1 MSYHLTNHTNTL
13 DAQSSLMAVI
23 TGAMQT
29 LKPPPRL
36 SVGEW
41 ADRERRLSSEASAAA
56 GRWIT
61 SRAEYQRGIMDAIS
75 DPTLRDI
82 VVVAGAQVG
91 KTEML
96 LNVIGFHVHHDP
108 APILLVQPTLEMA
121 QAFSKDRLAPMLR
134 DTPALKYKVKDPR
147 SRDANNTTTHKVF
160 TGGHISLVGS
170 NSAAGLASRPIRIV
184 LCDEVDRYPSS
195 AGSEGSPILLARKRS
210 ATFHNRKMVMVS
222 TPTNKGASMIESQYE
237 ESDKRQYFVPCED
250 CGTVQTLK
258 WSQVQWEKD
267 RPETAFYSCEAC
279 GSVWDDPKRNRA
291 VRKGEWVATADDTGI
306 AGFHINGLYS
316 PWTMMADAVRD
327 FLVAKKA
334 PDTLRVF
341 VNTFLAETWEDQG
354 ETVGDIDFQS
364 REDDW
369 GEHIPDPI
377 VVVTA
382 GIDVQ
387 DDRLELEIVGWG
399 RDEESWS
406 LGYKTLYGDPST
418 PHLWNDLDN
427 ILKVAYTTESG
438 RQLGIR
444 AACIDSGGHYTQ
456 AVYNFVRPREGRRI
470 FAIKGM
476 GGEQRPLVSR
486 PTKNNIGKIKLF
498 AVGTFP
504 IKELIFSRLRVQSEG
519 AGYCHFPAGRS
530 DEYYQQLANSEK
542 IVTKYQKGFPRRDFV
557 KTRTRNEALDCRVYA
572 YAALCI
578 LSLNINA
585 VADRVVNAPEPETQP
600 QPQQP
605 NPLAR
610 RPQRQGGFVNSWR

>member
-1 MSYHLTNHTNTL
+1 V
-13 DAQSSLMAVI
+13 A
-23 TGAMQT
+23 
-29 LKPPPRL
+29 
-36 SVGEW
+36 EW

-56 GRWIT
+56 GRWVT

-75 DPTLRDI
+75 DPRLRDI
-82 VVVAGAQVG
+82 VVMAGAQVG

-96 LNVIGFHVHHDP
+96 LNVIGFHIHHDP
-108 APILLVQPTLEMA
+108 SPILLVQPTLEMA

-134 DTPALKYKVKDPR
+134 DTPALKGSVKDPR

-170 NSAAGLASRPIRIV
+170 NSAAGLASRPIRVV
-184 LCDEVDRYPSS
+184 LCDEVDRYPPS

-258 WSQVQWEKD
+258 WSNVKWDKD
-267 RPETAFYSCEAC
+267 KPETAYYACDSC
-279 GSVWDDPKRNRA
+279 GSVWDDAKRNRS
-291 VRKGEWVATADDTGI
+291 VRKGEWVATADFTGV

-316 PWTMMADAVRD
+316 PWTTLADAVRD
-327 FLVAKKA
+327 FLIAKKA

-354 ETVGDIDFQS
+354 ETVGDIRFDD
-364 REDDW
+364 REEEF
-369 GEHIPDPI
+369 GANIPDDI
-377 VVVTA
+377 VVITA

-387 DDRLELEIVGWG
+387 DDRLELELVGWG

-406 LGYKTLYGDPST
+406 LDYKTLYGDPST

-427 ILKVAYTTESG
+427 ILKASYTTESG
-438 RQLGIR
+438 RSLGIR
-444 AACIDSGGHYTQ
+444 AACVDSGGHYTQ

-476 GGEQRPLVSR
+476 AGEQRPLVGR
-486 PTKNNIGKIKLF
+486 PSKNNIGKIKLF
-498 AVGTFP
+498 TVGTFP
-504 IKELIFSRLRVQSEG
+504 IKELIFSRLKIQSEG
-519 AGYCHFPAGRS
+519 AGYCHFPAGRP

-542 IVTKYQKGFPRRDFV
+542 IVTKYQKGFPRREFV

-585 VADRVVNAPEPETQP
+585 VADRVVNAPEPETEP

-610 RPQRQGGFVNSWR
+610 RPRQGGFVNSWR

>member
-1 MSYHLTNHTNTL
+1 MNYHLTNHTNTL
-13 DAQSSLMAVI
+13 DAQSSLTAVI
-23 TGAMQT
+23 AEAMQT

-96 LNVIGFHVHHDP
+96 LNVIGFHIHHDP

-170 NSAAGLASRPIRIV
+170 NSAAGLASRPIRVV

-369 GEHIPDPI
+369 GETVPDEI

-427 ILKVAYTTESG
+427 ILKVAYSTESG

-585 VADRVVNAPEPETQP
+585 VADRVVNAPEPETKP
-600 QPQQP
+600 QPQQS

-610 RPQRQGGFVNSWR
+610 RPKQGGFVNSWR

>member
-1 MSYHLTNHTNTL
+1 
-13 DAQSSLMAVI
+13 MA
-23 TGAMQT
+23 
-29 LKPPPRL
+29 K
-36 SVGEW
+36 W

-56 GRWIT
+56 GRWVT

-75 DPTLRDI
+75 DPRLRDI
-82 VVVAGAQVG
+82 VVMAGAQVG

-96 LNVIGFHVHHDP
+96 LNVIGFHIHHDP
-108 APILLVQPTLEMA
+108 SPILLVQPTLEMA

-134 DTPALKYKVKDPR
+134 DTPALRGSVKDPR

-170 NSAAGLASRPIRIV
+170 NSAAGLASRPIRVV
-184 LCDEVDRYPSS
+184 LCDEVDRYPPS

-222 TPTNKGASMIESQYE
+222 TPTNKGASMIESQYD
-237 ESDKRQYFVPCED
+237 ESDKRQYFLPCED

-258 WSQVQWEKD
+258 WSNVKWEKD
-267 RPETAFYSCEAC
+267 KPETAYYACEAC
-279 GSVWDDPKRNRA
+279 GSVWDDAKRNRS
-291 VRKGEWVATADDTGI
+291 VRKGEWVATADFTGV

-327 FLVAKKA
+327 FLIAKKA

-354 ETVGDIDFQS
+354 ETVGDIRFED
-364 REDDW
+364 REEEY
-369 GEHIPDPI
+369 GANIPDDI
-377 VVVTA
+377 VVITA

-387 DDRLELEIVGWG
+387 DDRLELELIGWG

-406 LGYKTLYGDPST
+406 LDYKTLYGDPST

-427 ILKVAYTTESG
+427 ILKASYTTESG

-444 AACIDSGGHYTQ
+444 AACVDSGGHYTQ

-476 GGEQRPLVSR
+476 AGEQRPLVGR
-486 PTKNNIGKIKLF
+486 PSKNNIGKIKLF
-498 AVGTFP
+498 TVGTFP
-504 IKELIFSRLRVQSEG
+504 IKELIFSRLKIQSEG

-542 IVTKYQKGFPRRDFV
+542 IVTKYQKGFPRREFV

-585 VADRVVNAPEPETQP
+585 VADRVVNAPEPETEP

-610 RPQRQGGFVNSWR
+610 RPRQGGFVNSWR

>member
-1 MSYHLTNHTNTL
+1 MNYHLTNHTNTQ
-13 DAQSSLMAVI
+13 DAQWSLMAVI
-23 TGAMQT
+23 AEVMTT

-36 SVGEW
+36 SVAEW

-96 LNVIGFHVHHDP
+96 LNVIGFHIHHDA

-170 NSAAGLASRPIRIV
+170 NSAAGLASRPIRVV

-222 TPTNKGASMIESQYE
+222 TPTNKGASMIESQYQ
-237 ESDKRQYFVPCED
+237 ESDQRQFFVPCED

-258 WSQVQWEKD
+258 WANVQWEKD
-267 RPETAFYSCEAC
+267 KPETAFYNCEAC
-279 GSVWDDPKRNRA
+279 GSVWDDPKRNRS
-291 VRKGEWVATADDTGI
+291 VRKGEWVATADFTGI

-316 PWTMMADAVRD
+316 PWTVLADAVRD

-354 ETVGDIDFQS
+354 ETVGDIRFEDREEDFGS
-364 REDDW
+364 N
-369 GEHIPDPI
+369 IPDDI
-377 VVVTA
+377 VVITA

-387 DDRLELEIVGWG
+387 DDRLELELVGWG

-406 LGYKTLYGDPST
+406 LDYKTLHGDPST

-427 ILKVAYTTESG
+427 ILKAEYTTESG

-585 VADRVVNAPEPETQP
+585 VADRVVNAPEPEAQP
-600 QPQQP
+600 QPQQS

-610 RPQRQGGFVNSWR
+610 RPKHGGFVNSWR

>member
-1 MSYHLTNHTNTL
+1 
-13 DAQSSLMAVI
+13 
-23 TGAMQT
+23 
-29 LKPPPRL
+29 
-36 SVGEW
+36 
-41 ADRERRLSSEASAAA
+41 
-56 GRWIT
+56 
-61 SRAEYQRGIMDAIS
+61 MDAIS
-75 DPTLRDI
+75 DPRLRDI
-82 VVVAGAQVG
+82 VVMAGAQVG

-96 LNVIGFHVHHDP
+96 LNVIGFHIHHDP
-108 APILLVQPTLEMA
+108 SPILLVQPTLEMA

-134 DTPALKYKVKDPR
+134 DTPALKGSVKDPR

-170 NSAAGLASRPIRIV
+170 NSAAGLASRPIRVV
-184 LCDEVDRYPSS
+184 LCDEVDRYPPS

-258 WSQVQWEKD
+258 WSNVKWDKD
-267 RPETAFYSCEAC
+267 KPETACYVCDSC
-279 GSVWDDPKRNRA
+279 GSIWDDAKRNRS
-291 VRKGEWVATADDTGI
+291 VRKGEWVATADFTGV

-316 PWTMMADAVRD
+316 PWTTLADAVRD
-327 FLVAKKA
+327 FLIAKKA

-341 VNTFLAETWEDQG
+341 VNTFLAETWEDAG
-354 ETVGDIDFQS
+354 ETISDIRFED
-364 REDDW
+364 REEEF
-369 GEHIPDPI
+369 GANIPDDI
-377 VVVTA
+377 VVITA

-387 DDRLELEIVGWG
+387 DDRLELELVGWG

-406 LGYKTLYGDPST
+406 LDYKTLYGDPST

-427 ILKVAYTTESG
+427 ILKASYTTESG
-438 RQLGIR
+438 RSLGIR
-444 AACIDSGGHYTQ
+444 AACVDSGGHYTQ

-476 GGEQRPLVSR
+476 AGEQRPLVGR
-486 PTKNNIGKIKLF
+486 PSKNNIGKIKLF
-498 AVGTFP
+498 TVGTFP
-504 IKELIFSRLRVQSEG
+504 IKELIFSRLKIQSEG

-542 IVTKYQKGFPRRDFV
+542 IVTKYQKGFPRREFV

-585 VADRVVNAPEPETQP
+585 VADRVVNAPEPETEP

-610 RPQRQGGFVNSWR
+610 RPRQGGFVNSWR

>member
-1 MSYHLTNHTNTL
+1 MLSRE
-13 DAQSSLMAVI
+13 SSAEAGKWS
-23 TGAMQT
+23 T
-29 LKPPPRL
+29 
-36 SVGEW
+36 
-41 ADRERRLSSEASAAA
+41 DRAP
-56 GRWIT
+56 
-61 SRAEYQRGIMDAIS
+61 YQRGMMRAIS
-75 DPTLRDI
+75 DPSTETI
-82 VVVAGAQVG
+82 VFMTGAQIG
-91 KTEML
+91 KTEII
-96 LNVIGFHVHHDP
+96 NNAIGYYISQDP
-108 APILLVQPTLEMA
+108 SPILVVQPTLDM
-121 QAFSKDRLAPMLR
+121 SKMWSNDRLAPMLR
-134 DTPALKYKVKDPR
+134 DTPALKNAVKDPR
-147 SRDANNTTTHKVF
+147 SRDSGNTLLQKSFVGGYIAMVGAN
-160 TGGHISLVGS
+160 SP
-170 NSAAGLASRPIRIV
+170 AGLASRPVRCV
-184 LCDEVDRYPSS
+184 FFDEVDRFPHS
-195 AGSEGSPILLARKRS
+195 AGTEGDPIDLGRKRTS
-210 ATFHNRKMVMVS
+210 TFTYNRKIVMVS
-222 TPTNKGASMIESQYE
+222 TPTNKGASRIELAYE
-237 ESDKRQYFVPCED
+237 ESDQRQYYVPCHD
-250 CGTVQTLK
+250 CGHKQMLK

-267 RPETAFYSCEAC
+267 KPETANYICEGC
-279 GSVWDDPKRNRA
+279 GSVWDDADRYRA
-291 VRKGEWVATADDTGI
+291 VRAGEWVAQNPDHKI
-306 AGFHINGLYS
+306 AGFHLSGLYS
-316 PWTMMADAVRD
+316 PWTPLADAARD
-327 FLVAKKA
+327 FLVAKKS
-334 PDTLRVF
+334 PETLRVF
-341 VNTFLAETWEDQG
+341 VNTFLAETWEDEG
-354 ETVGDIDFQS
+354 ITVGDVDFQS
-364 REDDW
+364 REDEW
-369 GEHIPDPI
+369 GDAVPDDI

-406 LGYKTLYGDPST
+406 LDYKTLYGDPST

-427 ILKVAYTTESG
+427 ILKAGYVTDSG

-444 AACIDSGGHYTQ
+444 AATIDSGGHYTQ

-498 AVGTFP
+498 AIGTFP
-504 IKELIFSRLRVQSEG
+504 IKELIFSRLKVQSEG
-519 AGYCHFPAGRS
+519 AGFCHFPAGRS

-610 RPQRQGGFVNSWR
+610 RPRQGGFVNSWR

>member
-1 MSYHLTNHTNTL
+1 MNYQLTNHTTTL
-13 DAQSSLMAVI
+13 DAQASLMAVI
-23 TGAMQT
+23 VGAMQT

-56 GRWIT
+56 GRWVT

-75 DPTLRDI
+75 DPRLRDI
-82 VVVAGAQVG
+82 VVMAGAQVG

-96 LNVIGFHVHHDP
+96 LNVIGFHIHHDP
-108 APILLVQPTLEMA
+108 SPILLVQPTLEMA

-134 DTPALKYKVKDPR
+134 DTPALKGSVKDPR

-170 NSAAGLASRPIRIV
+170 NSAAGLASRPIRVV
-184 LCDEVDRYPSS
+184 LCDEVDRYPPS

-258 WSQVQWEKD
+258 WSNVKWEKD
-267 RPETAFYSCEAC
+267 KPETAYYACEAC
-279 GSVWDDPKRNRA
+279 GSVWDDAKRNRS
-291 VRKGEWVATADDTGI
+291 VRKGEWVATADFTGV

-316 PWTMMADAVRD
+316 PWTMLADAVRD
-327 FLVAKKA
+327 FLIAKKA

-341 VNTFLAETWEDQG
+341 VNTFLAETWEDAG
-354 ETVGDIDFQS
+354 ETVGDIRFDD
-364 REDDW
+364 REEEF
-369 GEHIPDPI
+369 GANIPDEI
-377 VVVTA
+377 VVITA

-387 DDRLELEIVGWG
+387 DDRLELELVGWG

-406 LGYKTLYGDPST
+406 LDYKTLYGDPST

-427 ILKVAYTTESG
+427 ILKASYTTESG
-438 RQLGIR
+438 RSLGIR
-444 AACIDSGGHYTQ
+444 AACVDSGGHYTQ

-476 GGEQRPLVSR
+476 AGEQRPLVGR
-486 PTKNNIGKIKLF
+486 PSKNNIGKIKLF
-498 AVGTFP
+498 TVGTFP
-504 IKELIFSRLRVQSEG
+504 IKELIFSRLKIQSEG

-542 IVTKYQKGFPRRDFV
+542 IVTKYQKGFPRREFV

-585 VADRVVNAPEPETQP
+585 VADRVVNAPEPETEP

-610 RPQRQGGFVNSWR
+610 RPRQGGFVNSWR

>member
-1 MSYHLTNHTNTL
+1 V
-13 DAQSSLMAVI
+13 A
-23 TGAMQT
+23 
-29 LKPPPRL
+29 K
-36 SVGEW
+36 W

-56 GRWIT
+56 GRWVT

-75 DPTLRDI
+75 DPRLRDI
-82 VVVAGAQVG
+82 VVMAGAQVG

-96 LNVIGFHVHHDP
+96 LNVIGFHIHHDP
-108 APILLVQPTLEMA
+108 SPILLVQPTLEMA

-134 DTPALKYKVKDPR
+134 DTPALKGSVKDPR

-170 NSAAGLASRPIRIV
+170 NSAAGLASRPIRVV
-184 LCDEVDRYPSS
+184 LCDEVDRYPPS

-258 WSQVQWEKD
+258 WSNVKWDKD
-267 RPETAFYSCEAC
+267 KPETAYYACDSC
-279 GSVWDDPKRNRA
+279 GSVWDDAKRNRS
-291 VRKGEWVATADDTGI
+291 VRKGEWVATADFTGV

-316 PWTMMADAVRD
+316 PWTTLADAVRD
-327 FLVAKKA
+327 FLIAKKA

-341 VNTFLAETWEDQG
+341 VNTFLAETWEDAG
-354 ETVGDIDFQS
+354 ETINNIDF
-364 REDDW
+364 REREEEW
-369 GEHIPDPI
+369 GERISDDI
-377 VVVTA
+377 VVITA

-387 DDRLELEIVGWG
+387 DDRIELELVGWM
-399 RDEESWS
+399 RDEESYS
-406 LGYKTLYGDPST
+406 LAYKTLYGDPST

-427 ILKVAYTTESG
+427 ILKASYTTESG

-444 AACIDSGGHYTQ
+444 AACVDSGGHYTQ

-476 GGEQRPLVSR
+476 AGEQRPLVGR
-486 PTKNNIGKIKLF
+486 PSKNNIGKIKLF
-498 AVGTFP
+498 TVGTFP
-504 IKELIFSRLRVQSEG
+504 IKELIFSRLKVQSEG

-542 IVTKYQKGFPRRDFV
+542 IVTKYQKGFPRREFV

-585 VADRVVNAPEPETQP
+585 VADRVVNAPEPETEP

-610 RPQRQGGFVNSWR
+610 RPRQGGFVNSWR

>member
-1 MSYHLTNHTNTL
+1 
-13 DAQSSLMAVI
+13 MA
-23 TGAMQT
+23 
-29 LKPPPRL
+29 K
-36 SVGEW
+36 W

-56 GRWIT
+56 GRWVT

-75 DPTLRDI
+75 DPRLRDI
-82 VVVAGAQVG
+82 VVMAGAQVG

-96 LNVIGFHVHHDP
+96 LNVIGFHIHHDP
-108 APILLVQPTLEMA
+108 SPILLVQPTLEMA

-134 DTPALKYKVKDPR
+134 DTPALKGSVKDPR

-170 NSAAGLASRPIRIV
+170 NSAAGLASRPIRVV
-184 LCDEVDRYPSS
+184 LCDEVDRYPPS

-222 TPTNKGASMIESQYE
+222 TPTNKGASMIESQYA
-237 ESDKRQYFVPCED
+237 ESDQRQYFVPCED

-258 WSQVQWEKD
+258 WSNVKWDKD
-267 RPETAFYSCEAC
+267 KPETACYVCDGC
-279 GSVWDDPKRNRA
+279 GSIWDDAKRNRS
-291 VRKGEWVATADDTGI
+291 VRKGEWVATADFTGV

-316 PWTMMADAVRD
+316 PWTMLADAVRD
-327 FLVAKKA
+327 FLIAKKA

-341 VNTFLAETWEDQG
+341 VNTFLAETWEDAG
-354 ETVGDIDFQS
+354 ETVGDIRFDD
-364 REDDW
+364 REEEF
-369 GEHIPDPI
+369 GANIPDDI
-377 VVVTA
+377 VVITA

-387 DDRLELEIVGWG
+387 DDRLELELVGWG

-406 LGYKTLYGDPST
+406 LEYKTLYGDPST

-427 ILKVAYTTESG
+427 ILKASYTTESG
-438 RQLGIR
+438 RSLGIR
-444 AACIDSGGHYTQ
+444 AACVDSGGHYTQ

-476 GGEQRPLVSR
+476 AGEQRPLVGR
-486 PTKNNIGKIKLF
+486 PSKNNIGKIKLF
-498 AVGTFP
+498 TVGTFP
-504 IKELIFSRLRVQSEG
+504 IKELIFSRLKIQSEG

-542 IVTKYQKGFPRRDFV
+542 IVTKYQKGFPRREFV

-585 VADRVVNAPEPETQP
+585 VADRVVNAPEPETEP

-610 RPQRQGGFVNSWR
+610 RPRQGGFVHSWR

>member
-1 MSYHLTNHTNTL
+1 
-13 DAQSSLMAVI
+13 
-23 TGAMQT
+23 
-29 LKPPPRL
+29 
-36 SVGEW
+36 
-41 ADRERRLSSEASAAA
+41 
-56 GRWIT
+56 
-61 SRAEYQRGIMDAIS
+61 MDAIS

-134 DTPALKYKVKDPR
+134 DTPALKHKVKDPR

-170 NSAAGLASRPIRIV
+170 NSAAGLASRPIRVV

-222 TPTNKGASMIESQYE
+222 TPTNKGASMIESQYQ
-237 ESDKRQYFVPCED
+237 ESDQRQFFVPCED

-258 WSQVQWEKD
+258 WAQVQWEKD

-279 GSVWDDPKRNRA
+279 GSVWDDPKRNRS
-291 VRKGEWVATADDTGI
+291 VRKGEWVATGDFTGI

-316 PWTMMADAVRD
+316 PWTVLSDAVRD

-600 QPQQP
+600 KPQQQ

-610 RPQRQGGFVNSWR
+610 RPKQGGFVNSWR